1 MKEKL
6 HNLTEISS
14 NFKDVPKWLFQKYLV
29 DKTQKHENKA
39 AHSESIKSHI
49 VNGMYYNNLEGEP
62 D

>member
-1 MKEKL
+1 MD
-6 HNLTEISS
+6 TS
-14 NFKDVPKWLFQKYLV
+14 NFQKYLV